1 MLAIFRET
9 CFYSPYMKPKEIV
22 DYLEKRGMSRRDLA
36 DKLGVTEQAISFW
49 LKQGWITYERQCH
62 VQLELPRSG
71 LVASWD
77 DVPKDKR
84 TVVEDAA

>member
-1 MLAIFRET
+1 
-9 CFYSPYMKPKEIV
+9 MKPQEIV
-22 DYLEKRGMSRRDLA
+22 DYLEKRGLSRRYLA

-71 LVASWD
+71 LVARWE
-77 DVPKDKR
+77 DVPEDKR
-84 TVVEDAA
+84 TIDEERAA